1 MGIAMPTQQIEIA
14 NNPFLV
20 LGFGINAYF
29 KIIKAMLQMMF
40 WVCIANIPLF
50 YIFAQYD
57 THKGFPLASLSLGN
71 RGGADSICKQIPAN
85 IEKLSF

>member
-1 MGIAMPTQQIEIA
+1 MKMGIAMPNTHAEEFA
-14 NNPFLV
+14 NNPFLI

-29 KIIKAMLQMMF
+29 KIIKAMLYMMF

-50 YIFAQYD
+50 YIFSQYD

-71 RGGADSICKQIPAN
+71 MGGADSICK
-85 IEKLSF
+85 